1 MTSGQAFKYCNVHTE
16 LHACVGQPVF
26 TSHTA
31 VLLQNN
37 LHREGRQTA
46 QRRHKEEAA
55 PPSAGRPTG
64 SWRHDRAETNEMVLR
79 RPGKQRGR
87 CCPGQEGQRQHG
99 SEEKIT
105 EGSSFASALPLTT
118 ALIIVDHCR
127 RIHRPDNEHQHGAH
141 QHVFEHT
148 RHRNANPACP

>member
-16 LHACVGQPVF
+16 LHTCVGQPVF

-55 PPSAGRPTG
+55 PPSAGRSTG
-64 SWRHDRAETNEMVLR
+64 SWRHDEAEANEEEA
-79 RPGKQRGR
+79 QRYE
-87 CCPGQEGQRQHG
+87 QLF
-99 SEEKIT
+99 
-105 EGSSFASALPLTT
+105 SFA
-118 ALIIVDHCR
+118 
-127 RIHRPDNEHQHGAH
+127 RPPGA
-141 QHVFEHT
+141 VSWVKL
-148 RHRNANPACP
+148 